1 MIIDLRIGN
10 HKILLQNVM
19 VSKAMSNT
27 NRFLQKCDFNNYWTV
42 RRFEIQTPAINTFS
56 LSGHTIRL
64 RDVSVGSNIT
74 GGHYFLI

>member
-1 MIIDLRIGN
+1 
-10 HKILLQNVM
+10 
-19 VSKAMSNT
+19 
-27 NRFLQKCDFNNYWTV
+27 
-42 RRFEIQTPAINTFS
+42 